1 MLRAASPTGVPVVF
15 RSFPRFSLSTWAAFI
30 KDLQDELSS
39 PTVKQH
45 LAALRML
52 FDCSTGDCGRG
63 GDLPQS
69 ARHGEDQVAA
79 SDLIAFGVQVNG
91 SSGGLGGV
99 KGKRAGKIREAS
111 YGSGNSRLLEFS

>member
-1 MLRAASPTGVPVVF
+1 MPCHEIRK
-15 RSFPRFSLSTWAAFI
+15 AF
-30 KDLQDELSS
+30 DLARRL
-39 PTVKQH
+39 H
-45 LAALRML
+45 HAY
-52 FDCSTGDCGRG
+52 DCGRG

-79 SDLIAFGVQVNG
+79 SDLIAFNG
-91 SSGGLGGV
+91 SSGGFGGV

>member
-1 MLRAASPTGVPVVF
+1 MPCHEIRK
-15 RSFPRFSLSTWAAFI
+15 AF
-30 KDLQDELSS
+30 DLARRLHH
-39 PTVKQH
+39 TY
-45 LAALRML
+45 
-52 FDCSTGDCGRG
+52 GYGRG

-111 YGSGNSRLLEFS
+111 YGGGNSRLLEFS

>member
-1 MLRAASPTGVPVVF
+1 
-15 RSFPRFSLSTWAAFI
+15 
-30 KDLQDELSS
+30 
-39 PTVKQH
+39 
-45 LAALRML
+45 ML
-52 FDCSTGDCGRG
+52 FDWRLRSRRRSSPIGE
-63 GDLPQS
+63 
-69 ARHGEDQVAA
+69 HGEDQVAG